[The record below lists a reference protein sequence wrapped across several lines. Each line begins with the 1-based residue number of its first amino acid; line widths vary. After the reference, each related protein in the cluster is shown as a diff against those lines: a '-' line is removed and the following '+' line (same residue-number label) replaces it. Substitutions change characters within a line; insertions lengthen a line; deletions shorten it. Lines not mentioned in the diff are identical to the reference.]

1 MSDKLLNTAEAAER
15 LGVSISYL
23 NKRRLTGG
31 GPVFV
36 KIGARVV
43 YDPSDLTAWVAARR
57 CGSTSGF
64 VAVAA

>member
-1 MSDKLLNTAEAAER
+1 MSDKLLNTAEAAQK

-36 KIGARVV
+36 KIGAKVV
-43 YDPSDLTAWVAARR
+43 YDPADLNAWVNARR
-57 CGSTSGF
+57 CSSTSQM
-64 VAVAA
+64 VAA